1 MTFRRNFTR
10 EVIYY
15 RPLKANSA
23 GQGTEP
29 VSREYRLMAAEKGGR
44 RDMIGNRF
52 NPGAGLAIVAAL
64 LAAALPPGAARAAG
78 AIAVGQTD
86 DLARDGYAFG
96 VDYNDLRDSAAADLA
111 VASCRATQAR
121 ARDKCAV
128 VKTFHDECFAFA
140 MDSKLAPRGAEWALA
155 LTREAAK
162 AQALSQCRASAG
174 RECFLSLNGCDGQAN
189 FFATPTD
196 AAGFRDR
203 GLAYVDALDPNAAIG
218 DFTQAIKLSPQNPGA
233 YVDRGTVYQLMD
245 EPDRA
250 LADFNAALAAD
261 PKHAEGYTHRGGV
274 YMTKKQYD
282 LAIADYNQAIALQPQ
297 ITTPYVDL
305 GIVHKAQGD
314 LDAAIADASSALR
327 ADPNSEDAYTLRGV
341 IYAKK
346 GNYDA
351 AVADYNAALALSPKD
366 PGALYARGMAK
377 LRLGDLSGGQA
388 DIAAALA
395 IRPEAAEEYT
405 KATQ

>member
-1 MTFRRNFTR
+1 
-10 EVIYY
+10 
-15 RPLKANSA
+15 
-23 GQGTEP
+23 
-29 VSREYRLMAAEKGGR
+29 
-44 RDMIGNRF
+44 MIGNRF
-52 NPGAGLAIVAAL
+52 NPAPSLAIVTVL
-64 LAAALPPGAARAAG
+64 LAATLAPSAARAAG

-111 VASCRATQAR
+111 VASCRGTQAR

-140 MDSKLAPRGAEWALA
+140 MDSKLAPRGVDWALA

-162 AQALSQCRASAG
+162 AQALSQCRAAAG
-174 RECFLSLNGCDGQAN
+174 RECFLGLNGCDGQAN

-203 GLAYVDALDPNAAIG
+203 GLAYVISYKPDAAID
-218 DFTQAIKLSPQNPGA
+218 DFTQAIKLAPQSPGA
-233 YVDRGTVYQLMD
+233 YVDRGVVYQLMGD
-245 EPDRA
+245 LDRA
-250 LADFNAALAAD
+250 LADFNQAIAAD
-261 PKHAEGYTHRGGV
+261 PNYAEAYDNRGGV
-274 YMTKKQYD
+274 YMSKKQYD
-282 LAIADYNQAIALQPQ
+282 LATADYNRAIALQPLV
-297 ITTPYVDL
+297 TVPYVDL
-305 GIVHKAQGD
+305 GIIHKAQGN

-327 ADPNSEDAYTLRGV
+327 ADPNSDEAYTLRGV

-366 PGALYARGMAK
+366 SGALYARGMAK

-405 KATQ
+405 KAAQ